1 MKMKQLLL
9 GVFAVAA
16 AVLCGAGCACV
27 SCPGNAATPLA
38 GSAWKLDLATLSGT
52 QSSWAKPA
60 NAITLSFAPAG
71 KEAGR
76 VSGCAGVNRYFG
88 PVTLDEA
95 AETIKFGNLASTM
108 MAGPGMNYESTYLKA
123 LDTVDG
129 YQISGEELVLT
140 AGGKPVLK
148 FEAVEAENDGN
159 ADQ

>member
-16 AVLCGAGCACV
+16 AVLWGAGCACV

-52 QSSWAKPA
+52 QSNWAKPA

-88 PVTLDEA
+88 PVTYDEA
-95 AETIKFGNLASTM
+95 AGTIRFGTLGATM
-108 MAGPGMNYESTYLKA
+108 MAGPGLEYERAYLKMLA
-123 LDTVDG
+123 SVDAFSCADGRLLLKSGKATV
-129 YQISGEELVLT
+129 
-140 AGGKPVLK
+140 
-148 FEAVEAENDGN
+148 AEFTPEK
-159 ADQ
+159 

>member
-16 AVLCGAGCACV
+16 AVLCGAGCARV

-52 QSSWAKPA
+52 QSNWAKPA

-88 PVTLDEA
+88 PVTYDEA
-95 AETIKFGNLASTM
+95 AGTIRFGTLGATM
-108 MAGPGMNYESTYLKA
+108 MAGPGLEYERAYLKMLA
-123 LDTVDG
+123 WGGLQNAVATIPANTIASPAASGFDG
-129 YQISGEELVLT
+129 FSRSTTLL
-140 AGGKPVLK
+140 
-148 FEAVEAENDGN
+148 
-159 ADQ
+159 